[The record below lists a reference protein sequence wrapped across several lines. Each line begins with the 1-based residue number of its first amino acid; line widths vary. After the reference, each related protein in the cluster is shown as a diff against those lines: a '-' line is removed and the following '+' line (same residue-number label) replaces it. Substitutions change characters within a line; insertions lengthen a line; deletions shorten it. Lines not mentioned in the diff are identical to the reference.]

1 MNPVRFSLVCG
12 IIGLALWLVSY
23 SWIPLSIIP
32 SLQGRDLSFLAPVFP
47 LSEGGAILVALVGI
61 SASIAAR
68 QGSQP
73 ETPEH
78 RRATR
83 YLVLNILVPFLV
95 VVPNIVFP
103 LLGG

>member
-1 MNPVRFSLVCG
+1 MNPARFSLVCA

-23 SWIPLSIIP
+23 SWIPLSMIP
-32 SLQGRDLSFLAPVFP
+32 SLQDRDLGFLAPVFP

-61 SASIAAR
+61 SAGISAR
-68 QGSQP
+68 QSSQP
-73 ETPEH
+73 GTSEH

>member
-1 MNPVRFSLVCG
+1 MNPTRFSLVCAV
-12 IIGLALWLVSY
+12 IGLSLWLVSY
-23 SWIPLSIIP
+23 LWIPLSMIP
-32 SLQGRDLSFLAPVFP
+32 SLQSRDLGFLAPIFP
-47 LSEGGAILVALVGI
+47 LSEGGAILVAVVGI
-61 SASIAAR
+61 GASIAAR

-95 VVPNIVFP
+95 VVPNIVFS

>member
-1 MNPVRFSLVCG
+1 MNPARFSCVCA
-12 IIGLALWLVSY
+12 IIGLSLWLVSY

-32 SLQGRDLSFLAPVFP
+32 SLQGRDLGFLAPVFP

-61 SASIAAR
+61 SSGIAAR
-68 QGSQP
+68 QSSRPGRF
-73 ETPEH
+73 EH

-83 YLVLNILVPFLV
+83 YLMFNIFVPFLV

>member
-1 MNPVRFSLVCG
+1 MNPARFSLVCA
-12 IIGLALWLVSY
+12 IIGLSLWLVSY
-23 SWIPLSIIP
+23 SWIPLSMIP

-61 SASIAAR
+61 SLSIAAR
-68 QGSQP
+68 QRSQP
-73 ETPEH
+73 GRSEH
-78 RRATR
+78 RRATL